1 MVYVLMGV
9 VISAI
14 ALFFRAVQ
22 THLLAVGLTLII
34 AALFRWF
41 LETE

>member
-1 MVYVLMGV
+1 LIYVSLGI
-9 VISAI
+9 VILGI
-14 ALFFRAVQ
+14 ALFLRTVQ

-41 LETE
+41 LEAE